1 MSIFHNRLNS
11 LKHVQHFI
19 AHTSNKKKEK
29 EKKKE
34 RKKYLVHKFTEHLQ
48 YFEKTL
54 KINES
59 SNLTNYQ
66 HKLNASG
73 N

>member
-1 MSIFHNRLNS
+1 MSMFHNGLNP
-11 LKHVQHFI
+11 LKHVQHFV
-19 AHTSNKKKEK
+19 AHTSNKKKK
-29 EKKKE
+29 RKKKE
-34 RKKYLVHKFTEHLQ
+34 SKKYLVYKFMEHLQ

-54 KINES
+54 KIYES

-66 HKLNASG
+66 HKLNASR

>member
-1 MSIFHNRLNS
+1 MSMFHNRLNS

-34 RKKYLVHKFTEHLQ
+34 RKKYLFTNLQ
-48 YFEKTL
+48 NTCNIL
-54 KINES
+54 K
-59 SNLTNYQ
+59 
-66 HKLNASG
+66 KL
-73 N
+73 